1 MTGVKHTDEEK
12 EEAKREYQKQWRS
25 NHADY
30 FKEYNKKWASNNPE
44 KVRAY
49 KRKWARNN
57 REKKRHLDKIYYENN
72 REKINV
78 YQKEWRKKKYKGYKN
93 YYEYYK
99 SACPDKL
106 KANRGRYRAAKM
118 NRAVS
123 WANKDLIEKIYRQAR
138 KLSENSG
145 KVYHVDHIIPL
156 RGKLVSGLHVETNL
170 QIILEKDNRSKSNK
184 FKT

>member
-12 EEAKREYQKQWRS
+12 KAVEREYQKQWRS

-30 FKEYNKKWASNNPE
+30 NKKWVAKNPE

-57 REKKRHLDKIYYENN
+57 REKKQQLDKIYYENN
-72 REKINV
+72 REKISAC
-78 YQKEWRKKKYKGYKN
+78 QKEWREKKYGSYNN
-93 YYEYYK
+93 YYEYYR
-99 SACPDKL
+99 SAYPDKI
-106 KANRGRYRAAKM
+106 KASKGRYRAAKM
-118 NRAVS
+118 KRTVS

-156 RGKLVSGLHVETNL
+156 RGRLVSGLHVETNL
-170 QIILEKDNRSKSNK
+170 QIILEKDNRSKSNS
-184 FKT
+184 FKV